1 MTYRGDVVRSGVAEL
16 TEYLDRVEAGAE
28 QMLTEVRRLR
38 RSLAVLDGSNQD
50 RLFDLRV
57 ELEQLLCLL
66 GGPSGMAM
74 PGVIDEMGQPVS
86 FASGRGQRSGSDSAM
101 SPPVTPPAPGVP
113 PPWDPPRAS
122 ELFDRAPVAAPVD
135 TPPTM
140 PPPVGAP
147 AQF

>member
-1 MTYRGDVVRSGVAEL
+1 MAYSSDVVRSGMAEL

-66 GGPSGMAM
+66 GGSSGFAM
-74 PGVIDEMGQPVS
+74 SGVIDEMGQPVS
-86 FASGRGQRSGSDSAM
+86 FASGPARRFEADSDM

-113 PPWDPPRAS
+113 PPWDPPMVS
-122 ELFDRAPVAAPVD
+122 EPFARAPVAAPAA
-135 TPPTM
+135 TM